1 MAHYYSNEDS
11 KNLIRLEIENRKEA
25 LKLYEEIIE
34 LVKKYDGK
42 VLNKRFDTA
51 LKKIDERLSYDRQ
64 YNSFYIEFSVWNNR
78 SCKSTKTDSYGYSS
92 TLYISTDCIRLNTY
106 IQTYSHGRNEP
117 CMLCDERIIAK
128 PIIEALNK
136 GKAGIEKTIADL
148 ENSIDKAQEYKE
160 KCEALKKQMEEITKD
175 IPYLIKEYFDIN
187 YTVEN
192 R

>member
-1 MAHYYSNEDS
+1 MAHYYNNEDS
-11 KNLIRLEIENRKEA
+11 RNLIRLEIENRKEA
-25 LKLYEEIIE
+25 LKLYTEVIE

-42 VLNKRFDTA
+42 VLNKRFETA

-64 YNSFYIEFSVWNNR
+64 YNSFYIEMSCWNNR

-106 IQTYSHGRNEP
+106 IQTYSHGNEP
-117 CMLCDERIIAK
+117 CMLCEERIIAE
-128 PIIEALNK
+128 PIVEVLNK

-160 KCEALKKQMEEITKD
+160 KCEALKKQMEEITKE